1 MPQTQVTEHECPVQK
16 ACLYFTGS
24 SKRALTFTATGKNQK
39 IIYLSQ
45 EKASTAHRSQFQGIQ
60 DSANSGERAWRVR
73 IPPPRSE
80 NLGEP
85 WPFIPSLEITLCP
98 PREHGTQPH
107 RHPPREAA
115 TLTEQR
121 QDPADGPDHQGQA
134 HAARVLEHALRRDE
148 DSCSDDGADDDGD
161 PSQQADFPLQHN
173 FLLPRWLLA
182 PRERQPRLN
191 TALQVTPI
199 GDGGC
204 RRLSDHG
211 SDPQGKKRRQSKRK
225 KKN

>member
-1 MPQTQVTEHECPVQK
+1 MPGTESLPVFHWVIK
-16 ACLYFTGS
+16 ASLDVHCHREKSENNLPES
-24 SKRALTFTATGKNQK
+24 A
-39 IIYLSQ
+39 
-45 EKASTAHRSQFQGIQ
+45 KASTAYRSQFQGIQ
-60 DSANSGERAWRVR
+60 DSANSGECAWTVR

-85 WPFIPSLEITLCP
+85 WPFIPSLEITLCS

-107 RHPPREAA
+107 RHTPREAA
-115 TLTEQR
+115 TLTKQW
-121 QDPADGPDHQGQA
+121 QDPAHRPDNQGQA

-161 PSQQADFPLQHN
+161 PSQQTDLPLQHN

-182 PRERQPRLN
+182 TQGRQPRVN

-204 RRLSDHG
+204 HSLSDHG
-211 SDPQGKKRRQSKRK
+211 SDPQGKKQTEQKKERK
-225 KKN
+225 KKKLKE